1 MDAKDLFK
9 KLKKALNADDL
20 KTSKQTAAVKKAQKK
35 LNAHKKQLKKD
46 LSATTGDKR
55 RKRIED
61 RIKVNRTHRKKA
73 VKFLRKAKK
82 KS

>member
-20 KTSKQTAAVKKAQKK
+20 KTSKQRAAVKKALKK
-35 LNAHKKQLKKD
+35 LNKHKSHLKRD
-46 LSATTGDKR
+46 LAAASSDKE

-61 RIKVNRTHRKKA
+61 RLKVNRAHRKKA
-73 VKFLRKAKK
+73 LKFLRKGKEEA
-82 KS
+82 